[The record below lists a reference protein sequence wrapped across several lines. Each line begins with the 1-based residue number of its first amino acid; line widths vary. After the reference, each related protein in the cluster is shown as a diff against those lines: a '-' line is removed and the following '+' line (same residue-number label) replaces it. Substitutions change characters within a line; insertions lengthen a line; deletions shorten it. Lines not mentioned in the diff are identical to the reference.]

1 MGHNQFLQISHICD
15 LRNIKSHG
23 LGNLPQ
29 SISRSLGDPNG
40 AGGVGD
46 ADQGAEVL
54 LQPGGLALW
63 RAIFKTMEAR
73 DVGPSKLKYC
83 LIVVADDAK
92 FADEILLH
100 RIRILAQPAPGEGG
114 GRRRFGGNLCYD
126 LLDGGLRG
134 RGRCDI

>member
-1 MGHNQFLQISHICD
+1 MGHNQFLPISHTSD
-15 LRNIKSHG
+15 LRNIKSHW

-29 SISRSLGDPNG
+29 SISRSLEDPNG

-54 LQPGGLALW
+54 LKPGGLALW

-73 DVGPSKLKYC
+73 DVRPSKLKYC

-92 FADEILLH
+92 FADEILLY
-100 RIRILAQPAPGEGG
+100 RILVQPGRIAPEEGG
-114 GRRRFGGNLCYD
+114 GRRREIAL
-126 LLDGGLRG
+126 
-134 RGRCDI
+134 